1 MNLPVKL
8 IQNILKA
15 LFISMLKCL
24 NFFLLERSG
33 CLRITDIWE
42 WAGDY
47 CLMPKWAFFLANI
60 CVYHGKN
67 KIWGD
72 DDGDVHFV
80 LDQNTELD
88 FYCAT
93 MYLTETTVCGYTCHS
108 TRTHYHDS
116 EPINLSP

>member
-1 MNLPVKL
+1 
-8 IQNILKA
+8 
-15 LFISMLKCL
+15 
-24 NFFLLERSG
+24 
-33 CLRITDIWE
+33 
-42 WAGDY
+42 
-47 CLMPKWAFFLANI
+47 MPKWAFFLANT

-116 EPINLSP
+116 EPINLSPYKAGAWQRSNKYQFYSHWFAPKGAQAHDLQAH